1 MAINMMC
8 MNNKCKYYWED
19 SCARN
24 LNEERIEINEDGKCE
39 TFEEGIC
46 DWYEIETHELK
57 ILPEFFTAVLEGK
70 KTFELRKN
78 DRNYKVGDT
87 LKLNEF
93 DGEKYCGNCT
103 YRTITFILKGG
114 QYGLDKDYVILG
126 IK

>member
-19 SCARN
+19 SCVRN

-46 DWYEIETHELK
+46 DWYEIKTHELK
-57 ILPEFFTAVLEGK
+57 ILPEFFVAVLEGR
-70 KTFELRKN
+70 KTFELRNN
-78 DRNYKVGDT
+78 DRDYKVGDVLL
-87 LKLNEF
+87 LKEF
-93 DGEKYCGNCT
+93 DGEKYTGNYTRKNVT
-103 YRTITFILKGG
+103 YVLNGG

>member
-8 MNNKCKYYWED
+8 MNTKCKYYWED
-19 SCARN
+19 SCVRN

-46 DWYEIETHELK
+46 DWYEIKTHELK
-57 ILPEFFTAVLEGK
+57 ILPEFFTAVLEGR
-70 KTFELRKN
+70 KTFELRNN
-78 DRNYKVGDT
+78 DRDYKVDDVLL
-87 LKLNEF
+87 LKEF
-93 DGEKYCGNCT
+93 DGEKYTGNYTHKNIT
-103 YRTITFILKGG
+103 YVLNGG